1 MRIDALIDKVRD
13 WLDTETGRKVR
24 EAADSLFPGLLPMPK
39 RKRVPVRVP
48 VSPQYPG
55 RRQ

>member
-1 MRIDALIDKVRD
+1 MWIDGLTDRVND

-24 EAADSLFPGLLPMPK
+24 DIADSLFPGLLPGPR

-48 VSPQYPG
+48 VSPQYPE